1 MIQLRCVGVSR
12 ISVCGMPASR
22 VHFSAERL
30 AFVLLGAFTR
40 LRMSFGGPAHKPD
53 AEQQQQAATQ
63 PYTEHEISFGCSCVF
78 LRGLRGRRM
87 SFKCSCVLCKE
98 ALGLKGIGNPV
109 PQTLE

>member
-1 MIQLRCVGVSR
+1 MPCKCRQARNVMIQLRCVGVSR

-30 AFVLLGAFTR
+30 AYVLLGAFTQ

-63 PYTEHEISFGCSCVF
+63 PYKSMRSLLGAAVCFCGGLEGVGC
-78 LRGLRGRRM
+78 LLQ
-87 SFKCSCVLCKE
+87 LC
-98 ALGLKGIGNPV
+98 AL
-109 PQTLE
+109 